1 MESTNGKME
10 LDHFS
15 RTIFIYIVVQSRK
28 EKIVTG
34 VGWGWPPAL
43 SSRPHANGA
52 SRPAAT
58 TQQKSKAARRSQ
70 KLNEEKRWLAVA
82 VAGDGKRKHL
92 AAGIDTSS

>member
-34 VGWGWPPAL
+34 VGVGVATGAL
-43 SSRPHANGA
+43 IY
-52 SRPAAT
+52 T
-58 TQQKSKAARRSQ
+58 TK
-70 KLNEEKRWLAVA
+70 
-82 VAGDGKRKHL
+82 
-92 AAGIDTSS
+92 I